1 MGWQTSPDA
10 VETLRDT
17 WAVLVDAQARLHD
30 VRERD
35 HRNYDGGD
43 AGHQWDHGLVVR
55 HAVNYA
61 AGVAAARSVPG
72 PGALVDVGAG
82 AGGFSMWAAAALGR
96 RLVMVDQDAGHREL
110 ASRAFADIEVRGSL
124 GGLDPAPV
132 VMAMEVVEHVP
143 RSEQAEFVRTLG
155 AAVAPGGVLVM
166 STPDESVYCGG
177 WSGYPPHIATLDAT
191 GLQEL
196 LTQQLPGWDVQ
207 VARINGP
214 EFALSTL
221 GRYGVPV
228 ANRVWGAMDAHLP
241 QVTHEISH
249 RVSQLGKRRK
259 APTPPEPRDYRID
272 DAGTGRGTG
281 LLARAERPHTT

>member
-1 MGWQTSPDA
+1 VGWQTSPDA

-55 HAVNYA
+55 HAINYA
-61 AGVAAARSVPG
+61 AGVAAARGVAGSG
-72 PGALVDVGAG
+72 PLVDVGAG
-82 AGGFSMWAAAALGR
+82 AGGFSMWAAAALDR
-96 RLVMVDQDAGHREL
+96 QLVMVDQDAGHREL
-110 ASRAFADIEVRGSL
+110 ASRAFADVEVRESL

-132 VMAMEVVEHVP
+132 VMAMEVVEHVA
-143 RSEQAEFVRTLG
+143 RSEQTEFVRTLG

-166 STPDESVYCGG
+166 STPDESGYWGG

-191 GLQEL
+191 GLREL
-196 LTQQLPGWDVQ
+196 LAQQLPGWHVE
-207 VARINGP
+207 VARLNGP
-214 EFALSTL
+214 EFALSSL

-228 ANRVWGAMDAHLP
+228 ANRVWGAMDAQLP
-241 QVTHEISH
+241 RVTQEISH

-259 APTPPEPRDYRID
+259 APTPPRPGDYRID

-281 LLARAERPHTT
+281 LLARAERPQTT